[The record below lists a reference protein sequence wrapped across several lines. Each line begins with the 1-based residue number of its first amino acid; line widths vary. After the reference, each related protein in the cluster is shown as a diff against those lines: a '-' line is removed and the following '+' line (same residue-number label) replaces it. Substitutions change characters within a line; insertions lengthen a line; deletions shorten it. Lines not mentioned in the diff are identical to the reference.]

1 VIVGAGEYRYQ
12 LVDGWEQLPEGLS
25 HPDVVSVRYCSET
38 GHVFVFNRSS
48 TPVLRYTKA
57 GEFVDGWGGE
67 HFTEVRGPHGMY
79 LEGGGT
85 LLLVDMLRNCVER
98 YTYDGRRLDRIPAS
112 DDSPTPFDKPTGVV
126 VHPNGSTYV
135 TDGYGNSF
143 LHRFADGGDG
153 GDGGASAGAGVPAA
167 TWGGPGS
174 GELEFAIPHG
184 VTLAPDGNLLV
195 ADRENHR
202 IQRISPQGEF
212 LGSIT
217 GVFRPCAIHVT
228 GDGTMFVAE
237 LGADSPGA
245 LGQRAVPSRISVLRP
260 DGSLAAR
267 WGEADGIT
275 DGNFVAAHDVCVD
288 DEGSVYVAE
297 VTHTMGVNRGLVPE
311 GTHTLQKFA
320 RL

>member
-1 VIVGAGEYRYQ
+1 VIVGAGEYRYE
-12 LVDGWEQLPEGLS
+12 LVEGWEQLPEGLS
-25 HPDVVSVRYCSET
+25 HPDVVSVRYCLET
-38 GHVFVFNRSS
+38 GHVFVFNRSG

-85 LLLVDMLRNCVER
+85 LLLVDMVRNCVER
-98 YTYDGRRLDRIPAS
+98 YTYDGRLLDRIPAPGG
-112 DDSPTPFDKPTGVV
+112 SPTPFDKPTGVV

-143 LHRFADGGDG
+143 LHRFSADGGE
-153 GDGGASAGAGVPAA
+153 PTA
-167 TWGGPGS
+167 TWGGPG
-174 GELEFAIPHG
+174 GGDLEFSIPHG
-184 VTLAPDGNLLV
+184 VALAPDGSLLV

-212 LGSIT
+212 LGAFG
-217 GVFRPCAIHVT
+217 GVFRPCAVHVT

-237 LGADSPGA
+237 LGADPPGA
-245 LGQRAVPSRISVLRP
+245 LDRRPVASRISVLRP